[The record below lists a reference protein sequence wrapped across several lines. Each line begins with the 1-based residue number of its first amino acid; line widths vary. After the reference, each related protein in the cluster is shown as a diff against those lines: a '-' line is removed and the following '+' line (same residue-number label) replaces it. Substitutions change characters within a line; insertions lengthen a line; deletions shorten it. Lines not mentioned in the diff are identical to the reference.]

1 MTERN
6 LITLVDVTRITFG
19 DDYSIAD
26 VELLIEPP
34 SRQSPVRCT
43 LHGTV
48 GVSNEPSGYPEP
60 HIKTQAYKQL
70 LEHLEAFAEELR
82 EMLKH

>member
-1 MTERN
+1 MTD
-6 LITLVDVTRITFG
+6 LFPLVNVKRITFG

-34 SRQSPVRCT
+34 SLRSPFRCA
-43 LHGTV
+43 LYGTV
-48 GVSNEPSGYPEP
+48 GVSNEPSGSPEP

-70 LEHLEAFAEELR
+70 LEGFAEALR
-82 EMLKH
+82 EILKH

>member
-60 HIKTQAYKQL
+60 HIKLKLTNSCL
-70 LEHLEAFAEELR
+70 SILR
-82 EMLKH
+82 RLPRNCARC

>member
-1 MTERN
+1 MTEGN
-6 LITLVDVTRITFG
+6 PIPFVEVTRITFG
-19 DDYSIAD
+19 DDYSTAD
-26 VELLIEPP
+26 VELLIEPLYP
-34 SRQSPVRCT
+34 SSPVRCT

-48 GVSNEPSGYPEP
+48 GVSNEPSGYPEL

-82 EMLKH
+82 EILKR